1 MVVWDRKGL
10 IEQTMDV
17 YNGVVI
23 LKYRDLN
30 SWIEI
35 GSKSNSLRLL
45 HFILR

>member
-10 IEQTMDV
+10 IKQTMDV